1 MSEAQAETVEK
12 TPATEPTP
20 APAAPVAE
28 TKTNPAPAAVE
39 TKTPEPQQPNPK
51 EVARTMFQKR
61 QGEKEKKATERVAEL
76 EAQLEQ
82 LKAQKPEPKPEKSEA
97 PSLLD
102 DPDGYAKWVQE
113 NATKNALSE
122 IERREAEAQNAY
134 AYRQAS
140 EKAADFLLTRSHL
153 KEDKALID
161 EVSKVL
167 EQKYGHIA
175 ATDPQAA
182 AELAYIKVCAAKGV
196 VPDMDGF
203 KSGGF
208 NASGGASSAS
218 VRPSAPGAA
227 KREWSKREAEKYL
240 MEAAKDKALFASRSA
255 EIKEARSEG
264 RIK

>member
-1 MSEAQAETVEK
+1 MMTEGQAETVEK
-12 TPATEPTP
+12 PATEPTP
-20 APAAPVAE
+20 APANTVAENTPAPVAE
-28 TKTNPAPAAVE
+28 TKT
-39 TKTPEPQQPNPK
+39 PEPQPTNSK

-61 QGEKEKKATERVAEL
+61 QGEKEKKSAERIAEL
-76 EAQLEQ
+76 EAKLSQFE
-82 LKAQKPEPKPEKSEA
+82 AQKPEPKPAKSEA

-113 NATKNALSE
+113 NATKTALSE
-122 IERREAEAQNAY
+122 IERRESEAQSAY

-153 KEDKALID
+153 KEDKSLVD
-161 EVSKVL
+161 EVSKIIS
-167 EQKYGHIA
+167 EKYADIGVVN
-175 ATDPQAA
+175 PSAA
-182 AELAYIKVCAAKGV
+182 ARLAYVDLCAAKGI

-208 NASGGASSAS
+208 NATGGASSTS

-227 KREWSKREAEKYL
+227 KREWSKRDAEKYL
-240 MEAAKDKALFASRSA
+240 MEAAKDKAMFASRSA